1 MLSTMDDLLVEGAE
15 EYYVTLTFTEQ
26 FGSFT
31 PTAGGDRAVIVIMDD
46 DCKCISTLPH
56 TYLHC
61 IASLIPGLL
70 ALLFIIILGQWSLIQ
85 ILQRQSRD
93 KICSCISIYIFCKR
107 SVAGAWLQKMFWL
120 LRLPSLHSM
129 ACNTCIVCTRPL
141 RWHNK
146 SFNDYIYMHYTFT

>member
-15 EYYVTLTFTEQ
+15 EYSVTLTLTEQ

-46 DCKCISTLPH
+46 DCKCISTLPC

-70 ALLFIIILGQWSLIQ
+70 ALLFIILGQWSLIQ
-85 ILQRQSRD
+85 ILQRQSL
-93 KICSCISIYIFCKR
+93 CSYISIYIFCKR
-107 SVAGAWLQKMFWL
+107 SVAGAWLQKMF
-120 LRLPSLHSM
+120 
-129 ACNTCIVCTRPL
+129 
-141 RWHNK
+141 
-146 SFNDYIYMHYTFT
+146 